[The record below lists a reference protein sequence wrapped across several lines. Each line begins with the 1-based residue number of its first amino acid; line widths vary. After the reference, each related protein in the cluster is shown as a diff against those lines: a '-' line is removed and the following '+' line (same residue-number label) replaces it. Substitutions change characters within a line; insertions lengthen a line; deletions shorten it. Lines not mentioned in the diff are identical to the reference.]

1 MEQSGTRFTEKRPVA
16 SKKKRLER
24 DRFKD
29 REIRG
34 IGTRN
39 GKQSVFFF
47 MVFEKKHCYI
57 YIYIYMRRGTF
68 PFLVIIKLNKR
79 TFYAKIANVC
89 KWICRI
95 ARHAKIFKVFLR
107 VCIMVFEE

>member
-1 MEQSGTRFTEKRPVA
+1 MA

-29 REIRG
+29 GEIRG

-57 YIYIYMRRGTF
+57 YIYMR
-68 PFLVIIKLNKR
+68 NSKR
-79 TFYAKIANVC
+79 NFSFFGNN
-89 KWICRI
+89 
-95 ARHAKIFKVFLR
+95 
-107 VCIMVFEE
+107 